1 MDHHLH
7 NTSSWGTSRYLGAI
21 VRNVIIFTG
30 CPGAGK
36 GTQARLLSQKLD
48 IPKISTGDMLRE
60 LAASG
65 SALGLQ
71 LADQMLSG
79 GFVGDDIVNKAV
91 KERILRADC
100 RTGFILDG
108 YPRTVSQA
116 RFLQGI
122 LLPNDLLVVL
132 GIAVTPSEIVQR
144 ITSRQTCASCGTI
157 YNLLKSPPK
166 RQGTCDHCTSELR
179 QRDDDRVEVV
189 QERLNAYFKQTGPVI
204 DYYRN
209 QGLYWAINGN
219 TSVAE
224 VSAQIGRAVAKI
236 MPAALPTS
244 TLNYV

>member
-7 NTSSWGTSRYLGAI
+7 NQSSWGLQELGAF
-21 VRNVIIFTG
+21 VRNVIIITG

-60 LAASG
+60 VAASG
-65 SALGLQ
+65 SALGQQ
-71 LADQMLSG
+71 LADQMLTG
-79 GFVGDDIVNKAV
+79 GFVGDDVVNKAV
-91 KERILRADC
+91 KERVLRTDC

-122 LLPNDLLVVL
+122 LLSSDPLIVL
-132 GIAVTPSEIVQR
+132 GIAVAPSEIVQR

-157 YNLLKSPPK
+157 YNLVKSPPK
-166 RQGTCDHCTSELR
+166 RQGTCDHCMSELR

-189 QERLNAYFKQTGPVI
+189 QERLNSYFKQTGPVI

-209 QGLYWAINGN
+209 QGLYWSINGN
-219 TSVAE
+219 ASVPE
-224 VSAQIGRAVAKI
+224 VSAQINRTVSKIIPSAV
-236 MPAALPTS
+236 PAS
-244 TLNYV
+244 SLNYV